1 MNALYIDNKMVCHYI
16 SLSQKVIV
24 SNPIDLRKNNFEIKI
39 YQNKM
44 NLGPNEVKRNKLF
57 FVTP

>member
-1 MNALYIDNKMVCHYI
+1 MNALNIDNKMVCHYI

-44 NLGPNEVKRNKLF
+44 NLRPNEVKRN
-57 FVTP
+57 